1 MGAAGE
7 ESDDGDGDNLASSR
21 TSSSVF
27 FDDPADAEQPLLQR
41 LRARWSAAARL
52 PLALAEPTQLTRYA
66 GGESYGLHLDAS
78 DGVPRTATLLTY
90 LSDDFDGGET
100 RFVEPPQDGQ
110 PTRGPTVTPH
120 VGDVL
125 IFTHPVLHE
134 GNTVTKGRKYVLR
147 TEVMYADR

>member
-1 MGAAGE
+1 MRVI
-7 ESDDGDGDNLASSR
+7 AS
-21 TSSSVF
+21 
-27 FDDPADAEQPLLQR
+27 R
-41 LRARWSAAARL
+41 LRARGLPRLGWVGQFFKPHFDAQFVFPDGSARSY
-52 PLALAEPTQLTRYA
+52 LTLMVYLNS
-66 GGESYGLHLDAS
+66 GGGH
-78 DGVPRTATLLTY
+78 
-90 LSDDFDGGET
+90 DFDGGET

-110 PTRGPTVTPH
+110 PTRGPTVTPN